1 MIGNTL
7 NLKQLEALVWV
18 ADLGS
23 FRKAAHHL
31 NTTQPN
37 ISSRISRLEQSFGVN
52 LMLRDAGSVRMTE
65 KGLVFLKQAREI
77 LREAE
82 KLVDIASRPD
92 LVDNRLRLGVTEL
105 IAATWLR
112 PYMVRM
118 KEAYPNVSV
127 ELTVDLSWQLD
138 KELSAGTLDLAI
150 QSEPFAASVSGSIP
164 LGEYAYVWV
173 ANPVVAAQLG
183 GGRVS
188 RNALLKYPILTHT
201 RQTQAYLELSEK
213 FGKSSGGAMRLAPS
227 NSMSAAVHMAL
238 DGMGI
243 AVLPR
248 SLVTAQLAE
257 KTLIEVPYEWRP
269 NPLKFA
275 ARFHAEKA
283 TRFVRHAAEIAAD
296 CAASYQGG

>member
-1 MIGNTL
+1 MIGNIL

-37 ISSRISRLEQSFGVN
+37 ISSRIAGLEQSFGIS
-52 LMLRDAGSVRMTE
+52 LMLRDAGSVRMTA
-65 KGLVFLKQAREI
+65 KGAVFLKQAREI
-77 LREAE
+77 LRESE

-92 LVDNRLRLGVTEL
+92 LVNNRLRLGVTEL

-138 KELSAGTLDLAI
+138 KELSAGSLDLAI
-150 QSEPFAASVSGSIP
+150 QSEPFAAPVSGTIE
-164 LGEYAYVWV
+164 LGSYEYVWV
-173 ANPVVAAQLG
+173 ANVDVARQIGAG
-183 GGRVS
+183 DIS
-188 RNALLKYPILTHT
+188 RKALMKHPILTHT
-201 RQTQAYLELSEK
+201 RQTQAYLELTER
-213 FGKSSGGAMRLAPS
+213 FGKSAGDAMRLAPS
-227 NSMSAAVHMAL
+227 NSMAAAVHMAL

-248 SLVTAQLAE
+248 SVVAAQLAE
-257 KTLIEVPYEWRP
+257 ETLVEIHYSWRP
-269 NPLKFA
+269 SPLKFA

-283 TRFVRHAAEIAAD
+283 TRFVRHAAEIAAE
-296 CAASYQGG
+296 CAAKFQRG